1 MQELEL
7 ELTTLKQTATGTDQ
21 PDSASQEELVQLREE
36 KAELKENVKQL
47 EQKLIDIKDKNN
59 VSRMLTVNLLYMY
72 FSFYTG

>member
-1 MQELEL
+1 M